1 MVITTIT
8 ITIMMRITAI
18 STRER
23 TVASP
28 WPTRSDTASADVPA
42 MERPQGHSAL
52 PLFAWLSPSFPVGS
66 FAFSHGIEWAVHQGT
81 VRDLETTAAWIGALL
96 AHGSLRNDVILAS
109 CAWSSVRATDAEG
122 LREAAELG
130 LALAGCRER
139 LLETSAQG
147 TAFVA
152 ALKTAWM
159 TPQIDW
165 ALEALETEEVAYP
178 IALAIGGA
186 GHAID
191 RERILEAFALALV
204 QNLVSATI
212 RLSVIGQSDG
222 QRAIALLMSP
232 ARKLAAEASLATLD
246 NLGGA
251 AFHSDIAAIKHET
264 QYTRLFRS

>member
-1 MVITTIT
+1 MVTTT
-8 ITIMMRITAI
+8 TIMMRITAI

-23 TVASP
+23 TEAGP
-28 WPTRSDTASADVPA
+28 WPNRWDHASVEVPA
-42 MERPQGHSAL
+42 AETSQAHSAL

-66 FAFSHGIEWAVHQGT
+66 FAFSHGMEWAVHRGD

-96 AHGSLRNDVILAS
+96 NHGSLRNDTVLAS
-109 CAWSSVRATDAEG
+109 CAWLAVRSEDAEG
-122 LREAAELG
+122 LRDAAELG

-139 LLETSAQG
+139 HLETSAQG
-147 TAFVA
+147 TAFVT

-159 TPQIDW
+159 TPKIAW
-165 ALEALETEEVAYP
+165 ALEALRTEEIAYP
-178 IALAIGGA
+178 VALAIGGA
-186 GHAID
+186 GHGID
-191 RERILEAFALALV
+191 RHPLLEAFALALV
-204 QNLVSATI
+204 QNLVSAAI

-222 QRAIALLMSP
+222 QRAIASLMPS
-232 ARKLAAEASLATLD
+232 ARRLAAEAEAATLD